1 MHVVLLQIYLRQ
13 SIINNRSHV
22 RTLLVTCVLFF
33 MHALAT
39 TRFFIYECT
48 SLLALSVESSKFLA
62 ASTEDNSVA
71 CAQVY
76 CIVHIYDVL
85 YLFCYVRELKDGFI
99 YNNSAD
105 MILCLFN

>member
-62 ASTEDNSVA
+62 STEDNSVA
-71 CAQVY
+71 CAQVLY
-76 CIVHIYDVL
+76 CAYI
-85 YLFCYVRELKDGFI
+85 
-99 YNNSAD
+99 
-105 MILCLFN
+105 